1 MSQRVTTTITNHIAH
16 VQLTRPDKMNALDMP
31 MLEGIVAAGE
41 SLMKNKSVRVVVLS
55 GEGKGFC
62 AGLDL
67 MSMATLA
74 QNVGARDL
82 EERTHEDCNLF
93 QMVTMIWRDLPMPVI
108 AAIHGTAFGGG
119 FQIMLGADIRVITP
133 DTKLSIMEVKWGLTP
148 DMGGTV
154 LMHELARADII
165 RELTYSGR
173 VFSGSE
179 AKEYGFVTYLSD
191 DPLSKAMEIAA
202 LIADQSPH
210 SVRVSKALLTAAQT
224 NDRACQ
230 LFAEAK
236 AQKELIGGINQ
247 KEAVMAGMTKT
258 KPVFSD

>member
-1 MSQRVTTTITNHIAH
+1 MSQRVTTTIANYIAH
-16 VQLTRPDKMNALDMP
+16 VQLIRGEKMNALDMP

-41 SLMKNKSVRVVVLS
+41 ALMGDKSVRAVVLS

-67 MSMATLA
+67 MSMAAIA
-74 QNVGARDL
+74 QNGGTRDL
-82 EERTHEDCNLF
+82 EERTHDDCNIF
-93 QMVTMIWRDLPMPVI
+93 QRVAMIWRDLDVPVI

-119 FQIMLGADIRVITP
+119 FQIMLGADIRILEP

-165 RELTYSGR
+165 RELTYTGR

-179 AKEYGFVTYLSD
+179 AKEYGFATHLSH
-191 DPLSKAMEIAA
+191 DPLSKAMEIAT

-210 SVRVSKALLTAAQT
+210 SVRVSKALLSAAFY
-224 NDRACQ
+224 NDRPSQ
-230 LFAEAK
+230 LLAEAK
-236 AQKELIGGINQ
+236 AQKELIAGVNQ

-258 KPVFSD
+258 KAVFSD